1 MDLWFDIYIKLM
13 LIINV
18 LLLRAA
24 HRQRYPGSTRCVI
37 TPSGSQ
43 ILVTLRVHP
52 ELHTE
57 SSTPN
62 SPRTARKPTIIY
74 LHALHTARGR
84 RSAQEPPTA
93 SGGPANHAQ
102 QESRHE
108 ARQGRTAPPTCLPS
122 PDCTGGPEA
131 IRSPATL
138 DTIHRHGGRHH
149 RPQEATTPTPD
160 RWTSTAPTTRNAN
173 RGPHHTYI
181 TFYYTYIKKNIA

>member
-93 SGGPANHAQ
+93 SGGPATRPSRKADTRPTRDAQ
-102 QESRHE
+102 RRLP
-108 ARQGRTAPPTCLPS
+108 AYPRQIA
-122 PDCTGGPEA
+122 
-131 IRSPATL
+131 
-138 DTIHRHGGRHH
+138 
-149 RPQEATTPTPD
+149 QEAWRLSGARHAGRLD
-160 RWTSTAPTTRNAN
+160 SIRNATGI
-173 RGPHHTYI
+173 RYKLLL
-181 TFYYTYIKKNIA
+181 YL

>member
-1 MDLWFDIYIKLM
+1 MEVRYIFGAYP
-13 LIINV
+13 
-18 LLLRAA
+18 LLTERGTIPPRGRIFATA
-24 HRQRYPGSTRCVI
+24 CDMSGATQREERQKRHRQR
-37 TPSGSQ
+37 
-43 ILVTLRVHP
+43 
-52 ELHTE
+52 E
-57 SSTPN
+57 
-62 SPRTARKPTIIY
+62 KPTIIY
-74 LHALHTARGR
+74 HHAQHTARGR